1 MEKEKNEEVD
11 EKSSCISL
19 LMLPEGCIVDI
30 LDLTSPRDVC
40 HLSLVSTS
48 LCCVADSDSVWP
60 NFLPSDYRSI
70 IARSSTP
77 IPEFRSLKDI
87 YVYLSHN
94 HVLIDEGHK
103 SFSLDKWTGK
113 KCYFLGARDLNIVW
127 SNTQEYWEW
136 ISPTESRFPE
146 VAQLKFVWW
155 LEIWSTIRA
164 GILSSLICYAVYF
177 VYKLNEDYYSGFDP
191 RDVEVSVG
199 ISGVEA
205 KNMQI
210 VCLTMCDSPYNPPS
224 PYLTDDWPDHGP
236 LFELRDD
243 GWFELEIGE
252 IFTENKDDCIE
263 LRVQEVKSGRIK

>member
-30 LDLTSPRDVC
+30 LDLTSLRDVC
-40 HLSLVSTS
+40 HLSLVSTF
-48 LCCVADSDSVWP
+48 LRCVADSDSVWA

-70 IARSSTP
+70 IARSLTP

-103 SFSLDKWTGK
+103 GLSEATSLSYVRK
-113 KCYFLGARDLNIVW
+113 KCMYRILQRRTYDL
-127 SNTQEYWEW
+127 QM
-136 ISPTESRFPE
+136 TEAPPS
-146 VAQLKFVWW
+146 A
-155 LEIWSTIRA
+155 
-164 GILSSLICYAVYF
+164 YALYF

-199 ISGVEA
+199 ISSVES

-224 PYLTDDWPDHGP
+224 PYLTDDWPDDGP
-236 LFELRDD
+236 LPELRDD

-252 IFTENKDDCIE
+252 ILLKMKMIA
-263 LRVQEVKSGRIK
+263 